1 LILGIGAGDQV
12 QQNPGVIVAVFCLMP
27 QIGEHPLGEGSHG

>member
-1 LILGIGAGDQV
+1 V

-27 QIGEHPLGEGSHG
+27 QIVNHPLGEGGHGWSSVG